1 MRSSDTPL
9 GGSISTQTANSFACN
24 FFQNLLSGALSKTGA
39 AFAAETSATFAE
51 TPCFAGRSDFTAS
64 AMARMCAGVV
74 PQHPPR
80 ILTPRAAASL
90 ANNAKYSGE
99 DFG

>member
-1 MRSSDTPL
+1 MRSSDTPF

-24 FFQNLLSGALSKTGA
+24 FFQNLLSGARSKTGA
-39 AFAAETSATFAE
+39 AFAAETSAILAE
-51 TPCFAGRSDFTAS
+51 TPCFVGRSNFTAS
-64 AMARMCAGVV
+64 AIAGRCAGVV

-80 ILTPRAAASL
+80 MLTPSAAASL
-90 ANNAKYSGE
+90 ANSAKYSGE

>member
-9 GGSISTQTANSFACN
+9 GGSISTHTVNSLACN
-24 FFQNLLSGALSKTGA
+24 FFQNLLSGARSRMGA
-39 AFAAETSATFAE
+39 AFDATSTACLEAA
-51 TPCFAGRSDFTAS
+51 CFAGRSDFTAS

-74 PQHPPR
+74 PQQPPK
-80 ILTPRAAASL
+80 ILTPNAAASL